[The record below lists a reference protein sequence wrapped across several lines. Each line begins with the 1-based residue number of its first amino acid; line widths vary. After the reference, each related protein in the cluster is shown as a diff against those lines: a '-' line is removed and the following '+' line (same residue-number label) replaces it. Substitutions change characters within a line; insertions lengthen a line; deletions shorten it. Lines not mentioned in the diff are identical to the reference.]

1 MGYRVL
7 AGIDYP
13 PNKRAEAGDVVD
25 DLAPQSIKWLLK
37 AGIIEDNS
45 KSPKAVQE
53 EPEIVEEPEVTSEPE
68 VVEEPT
74 PEIILEPEIIEEPVV
89 EEPVEP
95 VVEAEGFDPEAK
107 DGDGDGF
114 LQDGTPHQRPVEE
127 E

>member
-45 KSPKAVQE
+45 KSPKAVE
-53 EPEIVEEPEVTSEPE
+53 AEPIVEEPI
-68 VVEEPT
+68 VEEP
-74 PEIILEPEIIEEPVV
+74 IV
-89 EEPVEP
+89 EAEP
-95 VVEAEGFDPEAK
+95 VVEAEGFDPNAK

>member
-25 DLAPQSIKWLLK
+25 DLAPQSIKWLLS
-37 AGIIEDNS
+37 AGIIEDSS
-45 KSPKAVQE
+45 KSPKAVE
-53 EPEIVEEPEVTSEPE
+53 K
-68 VVEEPT
+68 
-74 PEIILEPEIIEEPVV
+74 EPEIIEEPVV
-89 EEPVEP
+89 ELLVEP
-95 VVEAEGFDPEAK
+95 VVEAEGFDPDAK

>member
-1 MGYRVL
+1 MSYTVL
-7 AGIDYP
+7 SGIDYP
-13 PNKRAEAGDVVD
+13 PNKRAEVGDVVD

-45 KSPKAVQE
+45 KSPKAVEE
-53 EPEIVEEPEVTSEPE
+53 EPEIVEEPEVTPEPE

-74 PEIILEPEIIEEPVV
+74 PEIIPEPEII

-95 VVEAEGFDPEAK
+95 VVEAEGFDPDAK
-107 DGDGDGF
+107 DGDGDGL

>member
-25 DLAPQSIKWLLK
+25 DLAPQSIKWLLS

-45 KSPKAVQE
+45 KSPKAVE
-53 EPEIVEEPEVTSEPE
+53 KEPEVTP
-68 VVEEPT
+68 
-74 PEIILEPEIIEEPVV
+74 EPEIIEEPVV
-89 EEPVEP
+89 IEEATPEPEIETPAVEP
-95 VVEAEGFDPEAK
+95 TPEVADAEADNDSEPQK
-107 DGDGDGF
+107 
-114 LQDGTPHQRPVEE
+114 VEE

>member
-13 PNKRAEAGDVVD
+13 PNKRAEIGDVID
-25 DLAPQSIKWLLK
+25 DLAPQSIKWLLS
-37 AGIIEDNS
+37 AGIIEDSS
-45 KSPKAVQE
+45 KSPKAVEE
-53 EPEIVEEPEVTSEPE
+53 EPEIVEEPEVTPEPE

-74 PEIILEPEIIEEPVV
+74 PEVIPEPEII

-95 VVEAEGFDPEAK
+95 VVEAEGFDPDAK

>member
-45 KSPKAVQE
+45 KSPKAVEE
-53 EPEIVEEPEVTSEPE
+53 EPEIVEEPEVTPEPE

-74 PEIILEPEIIEEPVV
+74 PEVIPEPEII

-95 VVEAEGFDPEAK
+95 VVEAEGFDPDAK

-127 E
+127 K

>member
-25 DLAPQSIKWLLK
+25 DLAPQSIKWLLS
-37 AGIIEDNS
+37 AGIIEDSS
-45 KSPKAVQE
+45 KSPKAVE
-53 EPEIVEEPEVTSEPE
+53 KEPEVTPEPEPTPEVIAEPEIVQ
-68 VVEEPT
+68 
-74 PEIILEPEIIEEPVV
+74 
-89 EEPVEP
+89 EP

-114 LQDGTPHQRPVEE
+114 IQDGTPHQRPVEE

>member
-25 DLAPQSIKWLLK
+25 DLAPQSIKWLLS

-45 KSPKAVQE
+45 KSPKAVE
-53 EPEIVEEPEVTSEPE
+53 KEPEATPEP
-68 VVEEPT
+68 VVLQEPT
-74 PEIILEPEIIEEPVV
+74 PEVIAEPEIIEEPVV
-89 EEPVEP
+89 IEEATPEPEIETPAVEP
-95 VVEAEGFDPEAK
+95 TPEVADAEADNDSEPQK
-107 DGDGDGF
+107 
-114 LQDGTPHQRPVEE
+114 VEE

>member
-25 DLAPQSIKWLLK
+25 DLAPQSIKWLLS
-37 AGIIEDNS
+37 AGIIEDSS
-45 KSPKAVQE
+45 KSPKAVE
-53 EPEIVEEPEVTSEPE
+53 EPEIVEEPEVIP
-68 VVEEPT
+68 
-74 PEIILEPEIIEEPVV
+74 EPEIIK
-89 EEPVEP
+89 EP
-95 VVEAEGFDPEAK
+95 VVEAEGFDPDAK

-127 E
+127 K